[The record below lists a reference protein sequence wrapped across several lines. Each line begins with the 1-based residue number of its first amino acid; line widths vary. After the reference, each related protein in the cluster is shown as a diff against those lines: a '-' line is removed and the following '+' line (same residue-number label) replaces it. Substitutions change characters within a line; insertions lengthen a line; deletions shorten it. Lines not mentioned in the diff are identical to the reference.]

1 MKSEINSLINKYWE
15 GQTSLTEDETIR
27 EYILS
32 DRIAEEHRDLV
43 PLFSYYKSESDISMD
58 FDINLSFTK
67 EKQKPKV
74 RFLMPKIIG
83 IAASLLLLLTVG
95 YQQFN
100 VTDASYNNKY
110 TEVQDPDEALEIAI
124 EALGFLS
131 NKYRKGTTPVSKG
144 FKNIEKADVFNFKK

>member
-1 MKSEINSLINKYWE
+1 MNSEINSLINKYWQ
-15 GQTSLTEDETIR
+15 GQTSLSEEETIR
-27 EYILS
+27 EYVLS
-32 DRIAEEHRDLV
+32 DRIAEEHKDLV

-58 FDINLSFTK
+58 FDIDLSFTK
-67 EKQKPKV
+67 ERQKAKV

-131 NKYRKGTTPVSKG
+131 SKYKKGTAPVSKG
-144 FKNIEKADVFNFKK
+144 FKNVEKADVFNFNK